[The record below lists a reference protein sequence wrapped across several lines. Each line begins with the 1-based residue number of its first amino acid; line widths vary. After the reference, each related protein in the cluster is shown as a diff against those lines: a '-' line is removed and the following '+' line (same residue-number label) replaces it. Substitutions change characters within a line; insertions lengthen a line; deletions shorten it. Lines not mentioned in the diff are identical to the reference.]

1 MGNRFAKGMGNPF
14 GRAVFFFGGTKSFR
28 ECSIAHRGDVCYDK
42 STHNMCAVG
51 RFRGIRPN
59 TEYRKIKRTAAGQ
72 EEENEKM
79 AVTIQQIAEL
89 AGVSRGTVDR
99 ALNHRG
105 RIAPEVEERVW
116 RIADELGYAVKAKKK
131 EQDKGRVLARIGV
144 VTQLARAS
152 FMTEIN
158 RGIKK
163 AGEELA
169 ERGVEVLVREVVSV
183 DAGEQLKAIE
193 DLVECGI
200 DGLAVM
206 PVESEDIRMR
216 INELAENEK
225 IPVVTFNSDIV
236 GIKRSCFVGM
246 DNKKSGRA
254 AAGLLGMLTRGKGK
268 ILIITGSFGNPV
280 NNFRVDGFVEEL
292 KNSYPELE
300 IAGVQGSFDEAE
312 EVQRIIES
320 MMMAVSGIS
329 GILVVSGGQAGVG
342 KAFETLKLDRRP
354 YVVIYD
360 QTPKNEKAL
369 REDTVDFLIDQ
380 NGYVQGY
387 RPPNIL
393 ADMILK
399 GRKPEEEYL
408 YTDIKIMTK
417 YVLP

>member
-1 MGNRFAKGMGNPF
+1 
-14 GRAVFFFGGTKSFR
+14 
-28 ECSIAHRGDVCYDK
+28 
-42 STHNMCAVG
+42 
-51 RFRGIRPN
+51 
-59 TEYRKIKRTAAGQ
+59 
-72 EEENEKM
+72 M

-105 RIAPEVEERVW
+105 RIAPEVAERIW
-116 RIADELGYAVKAKKK
+116 KIADELGYTV
-131 EQDKGRVLARIGV
+131 KGRRKEKKNVLVKIGV

-152 FMTEIN
+152 FMLEIN

-163 AGEELA
+163 AKEELV
-169 ERGVEVLVREVVSV
+169 ERGVEVLVKEVLSV
-183 DAGEQLKAIE
+183 DAGEQLKAIDE
-193 DLVECGI
+193 LVECGI
-200 DGLAVM
+200 DGLAMM

-280 NNFRVDGFVEEL
+280 NNFRVEGFVEEL
-292 KNSYPELE
+292 KNTYPELE
-300 IAGVQGSFDEAE
+300 IAGVQGSFDETK
-312 EVQRIIES
+312 EVQRIIENT
-320 MMMAVSGIS
+320 MMAVSGIS
-329 GILVVSGGQAGVG
+329 GILVVSGGQAGVA

-360 QTPKNEKAL
+360 HTPKNEKAL
-369 REDTVDFLIDQ
+369 REDSVDFLIDQ

-387 RPPNIL
+387 QPPNIL
-393 ADMILK
+393 ADIILK
-399 GRKPEEEYL
+399 GKMPKKEYW
-408 YTDIKIMTK
+408 YTEIKIMTK

>member
-1 MGNRFAKGMGNPF
+1 
-14 GRAVFFFGGTKSFR
+14 
-28 ECSIAHRGDVCYDK
+28 
-42 STHNMCAVG
+42 
-51 RFRGIRPN
+51 
-59 TEYRKIKRTAAGQ
+59 
-72 EEENEKM
+72 M

-105 RIAPEVEERVW
+105 RIAPEVAERVW
-116 RIADELGYAVKAKKK
+116 KIADELGYTVKRRKK
-131 EQDKGRVLARIGV
+131 EKNKVLVKIGV

-152 FMTEIN
+152 FMLEIN

-163 AGEELA
+163 AKEELA
-169 ERGVEVLVREVVSV
+169 ERGVEVLVKEVLSV
-183 DAGEQLKAIE
+183 DAGEQLKAIDE
-193 DLVECGI
+193 LVECGI
-200 DGLAVM
+200 DGLAIM

-280 NNFRVDGFVEEL
+280 NNFRVEGFVEEL
-292 KNSYPELE
+292 KNTYPELE
-300 IAGVQGSFDEAE
+300 IAGVQGSFDETE
-312 EVQRIIES
+312 EVQRIIENT
-320 MMMAVSGIS
+320 MMAVSGIS
-329 GILVVSGGQAGVG
+329 GILVVSGGQAGVA

-369 REDTVDFLIDQ
+369 REDSVDFLIDQ

-387 RPPNIL
+387 QPPGIL
-393 ADMILK
+393 ADLILK
-399 GRKPEEEYL
+399 GKQPKKEYW
-408 YTDIKIMTK
+408 YTEIKILTK